1 MEYKDLDFSEL
12 GEALEESRK
21 SYEAKNDEW
30 WNNLTQDERE
40 NAFYA
45 VCKRIHKAELEDK
58 GSYRYALYDI
68 FGFDAG
74 MYSRGMDCGYMNI
87 HNAIVDSEND

>member
-12 GEALEESRK
+12 GEALEVSRRA
-21 SYEAKNDEW
+21 YEVENDEW

-68 FGFDAG
+68 FVKIKIQNLADF
-74 MYSRGMDCGYMNI
+74 SLIFFRTPPLL
-87 HNAIVDSEND
+87 